1 MSLQTDRMKKR
12 FFLDLFDPGKSFVEI
27 QTHVALN
34 FICIDVN
41 SATTV
46 TKIVPFMN

>member
-1 MSLQTDRMKKR
+1 MILQTDRMKKR

>member
-1 MSLQTDRMKKR
+1 M
-12 FFLDLFDPGKSFVEI
+12 FDPGKSFVEI

-34 FICIDVN
+34 FICIDVY
-41 SATTV
+41 SATTI

>member
-1 MSLQTDRMKKR
+1 MILQTDRKKKI
-12 FFLDLFDPGKSFVEI
+12 FLVLFDPGKSFVEI

-46 TKIVPFMN
+46 TKIVPSMN